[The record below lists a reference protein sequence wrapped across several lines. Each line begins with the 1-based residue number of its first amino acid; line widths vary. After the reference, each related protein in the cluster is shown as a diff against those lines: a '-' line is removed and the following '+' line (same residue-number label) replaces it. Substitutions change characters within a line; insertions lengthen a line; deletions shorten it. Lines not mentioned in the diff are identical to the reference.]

1 MSMTDQY
8 YSRLLAIARQNKNIK
23 FIKDI
28 KNNTI
33 ETIMNDGST
42 QHYDWEDVFSYEK
55 VLNEQTKAVETV
67 RHPVQG

>member
-42 QHYDWEDVFSYEK
+42 QHYAWEDVFSYEK